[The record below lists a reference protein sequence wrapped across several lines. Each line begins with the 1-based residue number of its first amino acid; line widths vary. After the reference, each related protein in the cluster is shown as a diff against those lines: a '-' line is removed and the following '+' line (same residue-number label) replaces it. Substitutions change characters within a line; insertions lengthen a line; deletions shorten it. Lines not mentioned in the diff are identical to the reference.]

1 MEIFG
6 LAPITWT
13 LIICVIGVGLRIY
26 MGIIK
31 NPGTKIDVN
40 VTIFTLITGLIVAVG
55 LVAPVIDAIPADTKD
70 VIILPL
76 IAGQII
82 IVMKSQSIITAVKEL
97 IQTKSKK
104 VKP

>member
-13 LIICVIGVGLRIY
+13 LIICVIGIGLRVYI
-26 MGIIK
+26 GVSK
-31 NPGTKIDVN
+31 NPGTKLDIN
-40 VTIFTLITGLIVAVG
+40 VTILSFITGLLVAVG
-55 LVAPVIDAIPADTKD
+55 LVAPVIDAIPVDTD
-70 VIILPL
+70 NLVILPL

-82 IVMKSQSIITAVKEL
+82 VVMKSESIITAAKEL